1 MARRKEDILDRL
13 LSGFSLRG
21 LFLHPTT
28 LFVIATM
35 FMIGGAIFM
44 WERHQR
50 KIVDLE
56 EFRLTEDK
64 IQLTAP
70 PIWVNDNLRQMVIS
84 GISKTE
90 FDTTT
95 GTIGATAGTRGT
107 QRTNDINN
115 SASILDTD
123 LVKRTADVMKSV
135 GYVERVKSVHKSKSG
150 LEIDLVY
157 REPIALVELS
167 QHTFPYEWPK
177 KYQGKDILLPVD
189 RLGVVMP
196 ESLGT
201 GLALP
206 RIMVVYP
213 VASPN
218 QFEQLNTWDFW
229 PDDRIIDAA
238 AISALFENSQD
249 AIGLARVMTRRKPD
263 QQGVAQISYELWP
276 DSGAQVVWG
285 NAPGKEIKGEADA
298 KAKLRALEDFVLQ
311 YGALNQQD
319 GKRVD
324 VRTGVVVLAT
334 GAKTAAS
341 AEDVF
346 ANIK

>member
-1 MARRKEDILDRL
+1 MARRNDDILDRL
-13 LSGFSLRG
+13 LDGFSLRG
-21 LFLHPTT
+21 IFLHSAT

-35 FMIGGAIFM
+35 IMIGGAIFL
-44 WERHQR
+44 WERHQN
-50 KIVDLE
+50 KVVNLE

-64 IQLTAP
+64 IQLTPP
-70 PIWVNDNLRQMVIS
+70 PIWSNDNLKQMVIS
-84 GISKTE
+84 GISKTNPV
-90 FDTTT
+90 TTNPNPSK
-95 GTIGATAGTRGT
+95 
-107 QRTNDINN
+107 TNGN

-123 LVKRTADVMKSV
+123 LVKRTARVMKQV

-167 QHTFPYEWPK
+167 QHTFPFEWPE
-177 KYQGKDILLPVD
+177 KYRGKDILLPVD

-201 GLALP
+201 GLKLP

-213 VASPN
+213 VASPS
-218 QFEQLNTWDFW
+218 QFEKLVTWYDW
-229 PDDRIIDAA
+229 PDERVKDAA
-238 AISALFENSQD
+238 AISALFKNSGD
-249 AIGLARVMTRRKPD
+249 AIGVARVMTRRKPD
-263 QQGVAQISYELWP
+263 QHGVAQISYELWP

-285 NAPGKEIKGEADA
+285 NAPGKELQGEADA
-298 KAKLRALEDFVLQ
+298 EAKLRALEEFVLQ

-324 VRTGVVVLAT
+324 VRSGVVVLAK